1 MMFGRLLTLFR
12 RRRLDAELADELDY
26 HLERLEAE
34 HRARGLSAD
43 EARRAAR
50 LDMGGITRVTE
61 AYRDQHGLPFL
72 ETGWRNLRFGM
83 RSLRRTPGVTAAVAA
98 TLAVGIGANA
108 AIFAVVNG
116 VLIKPLP
123 YPDPDSLVA
132 VNHGMTGTS
141 DELPSAPYLY
151 FTYREENRTLAGVGL
166 WRIRP
171 ANITGLD
178 RPEQVQALYV
188 TSEILPIL
196 GIQPMLGRQFSQED
210 VSPGGA
216 STVLLAYGYWQRR
229 FGGDPSVIGRTLV
242 LDGRSQDV
250 IGVMPRGFR
259 FLDNQIEVI
268 APFQLDRN
276 QVTLGR
282 YVFPSL
288 ARLKPGVT
296 LADASADISRMV
308 PLAIDRFP
316 PPPGYTRDRF
326 TRRAVTPR
334 LTPLKQTVVGNIA
347 GMLWVLVGALGLL
360 LLIACANVANLLLVR
375 TEGRQQELAIRAALG
390 ASRTRIAGELLVE
403 STLLGLAG
411 GALGLV
417 LAQQALYAVSALG
430 PANLPRL
437 GEITLDPVVLLFTL
451 LLSLAASVF
460 FGVLPVL
467 KYANPHVS
475 AVLRSGGRTM
485 SDSRERHRA
494 RAALVMIQV
503 AMALVLL
510 VSSGLMLRTFQAL
523 SRVDPGFARP
533 EEVQMVRIA
542 IPFSDV
548 PEPERATRM
557 QHEILTRLGAVPGA
571 VSAAFS
577 DIAPL
582 DPGNGGSDTVLFVED
597 RTYALGQARPLRR
610 FEFISPGFFHT
621 LGMPIVAGRELTWSD
636 LYDRRLVAVVSE
648 NLARDEWQSPAA
660 AIGKR
665 VRASP
670 DDPWREIVGVV
681 GNIRDNGMHLDPP
694 PIVYFPALM
703 DRFWSVPT
711 ISFRSAMFLIRSRRT
726 GTEGFLRDAH
736 AAVWAV
742 NRNLPLAEIR
752 TLDEAY
758 RRSLARTS
766 FALVLLAIAGG
777 MGLLL
782 GAIGIYGVTAYVASR
797 RTAEIGI
804 RLALGARA
812 GQVRRQFLRES
823 LMLMAAGVAIGIV
836 AAAALTGLMSSL
848 LFGVNRLD
856 PLTYVF
862 VTLVLVAVATLAAYV
877 PAWRASRNDPIEALR
892 CG

>member
-1 MMFGRLLTLFR
+1 MLGRLLSLVR
-12 RRRLDAELADELDY
+12 RRRLDAELADELDF
-26 HLERLEAE
+26 HVERLEAE
-34 HRARGLSAD
+34 HRARGLSSD

-61 AYRDQHGLPFL
+61 AYRDQHGIPFL

-108 AIFAVVNG
+108 AIFALVNG
-116 VLIKPLP
+116 VLLKPLP

-132 VNHGMTGTS
+132 VNHGMTGTA
-141 DELPSAPYLY
+141 DQLPSAPYLY
-151 FTYREENRTLAGVGL
+151 FTYREENRTFAGVGL
-166 WRIRP
+166 WTIRP

-178 RPEQVQALYV
+178 RPEQVQTLYV

-210 VSPGGA
+210 DSPDGA
-216 STVLLAYGYWQRR
+216 STVLLSYGYWQRR

-242 LDGRSQDV
+242 LDGQLQDV

-259 FLDNQIEVI
+259 FLDNRIDVI

-296 LADASADISRMV
+296 LADATADVSRMV

-326 TRRAVTPR
+326 ARRPVTPR

-347 GMLWVLVGALGLL
+347 GMLWVLMGALGLL

-390 ASRTRIAGELLVE
+390 ASRRRIAGELLVE

-417 LAQQALYAVSALG
+417 LAQQVLYAVRALG

-437 GEITLDPVVLLFTL
+437 EDITLDPVVLLFTL
-451 LLSLAASVF
+451 VLSLAAGVV
-460 FGVLPVL
+460 FGVVPALR
-467 KYANPHVS
+467 YANPQLS
-475 AVLRSGGRTM
+475 ATLRSGGRTM
-485 SDSRERHRA
+485 SDSRQRHRA
-494 RAALVMIQV
+494 RAALVMVQV

-510 VSSGLMLRTFQAL
+510 VASGLMLRTFQAL
-523 SRVDPGFARP
+523 SRVDAGFVRP

-542 IPFSDV
+542 IPFGDV

-557 QHEILTRLGAVPGA
+557 QHAILTRLEAVPGA
-571 VSAAFS
+571 VSAAFA

-582 DPGNGGSDTVLFVED
+582 DPGNGGSDTVLFVEGGA
-597 RTYALGQARPLRR
+597 YAPGQARPLRR

-621 LGMPIVAGRELTWSD
+621 LGIPIVTGRDLTWSD

-648 NLARDEWQSPAA
+648 NLAREDWQSPAGA
-660 AIGKR
+660 VGKR

-681 GNIRDNGMHLDPP
+681 GNMRDNGMHLDPP

-703 DRFWSVPT
+703 DRFWSAPT
-711 ISFRSAMFLIRSRRT
+711 LSFRSATFLIRSRRT
-726 GTEGFLRDAH
+726 ATEGFLRDLH

-742 NRNLPLAEIR
+742 NGNLPLAEIR
-752 TLDEAY
+752 TLNEAY

-766 FALVLLAIAGG
+766 FALVMLAMAGG

-782 GAIGIYGVTAYVASR
+782 GAIGIYGVTAYVASQ

-812 GQVRRQFLRES
+812 GQVRRQFLREGM
-823 LMLMAAGVAIGIV
+823 MLTAAGVMIGLV
-836 AAAALTGLMSSL
+836 AAAALTRLMSSL

-856 PLTYVF
+856 PLTYIL
-862 VTLVLVAVATLAAYV
+862 VTLVLVAVATLATYL